1 MVEIDRIG
9 FLTELNI
16 QDVVAYIAED
26 EKIEYDEAI
35 DRFYRSAVFSKLT
48 DKETGLYRESPAY
61 LYELY
66 KAEHANGKLTQ
77 IDD

>member
-1 MVEIDRIG
+1 MAEIDFIG

-16 QDVVAYIAED
+16 QDIIAYISED

-35 DRFYRSAVFSKLT
+35 DRFYRSATFSKLT
-48 DKETGLYRESPAY
+48 DMETGLYRESAAY

-66 KAEHANGKLTQ
+66 KAELANGKLTQ

>member
-1 MVEIDRIG
+1 MAQIDRIG

-16 QDVVAYIAED
+16 QDIIAYIAED
-26 EKIEYDEAI
+26 TKVEYDEAI
-35 DRFYRSAVFSKLT
+35 DRFYRSETFSKLT
-48 DKETGLYRESPAY
+48 DKETGLYRESAAY

-66 KAEHANGKLTQ
+66 KAELSNGKLTQ